1 MEMKNKEY
9 MINGLKEKTNRT
21 EKECIIIN
29 DILENHFIIG
39 HNNKDKIKKDFMEK
53 LQISEDESDKLY
65 NICAELIIKGT
76 FK

>member
-9 MINGLKEKTNRT
+9 MINRLKEKTNRT

>member
-9 MINGLKEKTNRT
+9 MINGLKEKTSKT
-21 EKECIIIN
+21 EKECIVIN